1 MRGLLYLYV
10 HFIIV
15 ILFVQAR
22 FLRLG
27 GGRRSGLVCWYV
39 RGIRLGLG
47 GGSFFIEDVLVG
59 HSGTVDMRPGFIE
72 MRMKGGGFL

>member
-1 MRGLLYLYV
+1 M
-10 HFIIV
+10 
-15 ILFVQAR
+15 
-22 FLRLG
+22 
-27 GGRRSGLVCWYV
+27 
-39 RGIRLGLG
+39 RLGLG

>member
-1 MRGLLYLYV
+1 M
-10 HFIIV
+10 
-15 ILFVQAR
+15 
-22 FLRLG
+22 
-27 GGRRSGLVCWYV
+27 LVCQRHKARV
-39 RGIRLGLG
+39 R